1 MSFLFQSRAAVL
13 QAEAQQALVEKMIE
27 QVKLKALELEMDVK
41 HMKVMADERHAL
53 KEHNQRLRE
62 ALQIAEQM
70 LVSQEDALRCIG
82 ADEPNAEPAI
92 LTARAALK
100 GDV

>member
-27 QVKLKALELEMDVK
+27 LEQVKLKALELEMDVK
-41 HMKVMADERHAL
+41 HMKIMADERHAL

-62 ALQIAEQM
+62 ALEPFVTTNSSEEFVQLSVRSSDI
-70 LVSQEDALRCIG
+70 DA
-82 ADEPNAEPAI
+82 
-92 LTARAALK
+92 ARAALK

>member
-27 QVKLKALELEMDVK
+27 LEQVKLKALELEMDVK
-41 HMKVMADERHAL
+41 HMKIMADEREAL
-53 KEHNQRLRE
+53 KEHNGKLRN
-62 ALQIAEQM
+62 ALVGMMACTLRADVPADIYDAAEK
-70 LVSQEDALRCIG
+70 
-82 ADEPNAEPAI
+82 
-92 LTARAALK
+92 ALK